1 MQWRYISAIAVQRL
15 VQGQPYVL
23 YCWLSVS
30 LQLRRALPVLP
41 APQCVVNAHDTP
53 LQCLEYAEERDELA
67 TCGMGNKVKIWDIKR
82 PAQVGRGE
90 PWEQGIRH

>member
-1 MQWRYISAIAVQRL
+1 MVNCKLSAPPR
-15 VQGQPYVL
+15 PP
-23 YCWLSVS
+23 C
-30 LQLRRALPVLP
+30 RPP

-82 PAQVGRGE
+82 PAQVGAWRALRASADQ
-90 PWEQGIRH
+90 PVV